1 MTGRRLSAFIDAV
14 AAGRRPKRFQA
25 DVEDADV
32 VRTAIALRAAR
43 PGESAPSETFVSGLF
58 QQLSKE
64 VSAGA
69 ADEVRPL
76 ATRPRRAALVAVAA
90 AAVLVT
96 GTVVATEN
104 LSQNGPNVT
113 AQPPHGAGLRTGSFQ
128 TVDRKVFGQIVA
140 YHGNPS
146 WVFMNVD
153 VPNYNGRL
161 VCKLQVDDGT
171 TVAFG
176 AFTLHHGIGQFSRTL
191 EDVNVAQLRG
201 AKLVSSDG
209 SVVASATFAS

>member
-1 MTGRRLSAFIDAV
+1 MTSRRLSAFIDAL
-14 AAGRRPKRFQA
+14 AAGRRPKRFRA
-25 DVEDADV
+25 DPEDVEV
-32 VRTAIALRAAR
+32 MRTAIALRTAR
-43 PGESAPSETFVSGLF
+43 PGESAPSEAFVSGLF
-58 QQLSKE
+58 QTLSE
-64 VSAGA
+64 QASAGA
-69 ADEVRPL
+69 ADEVPPVGR
-76 ATRPRRAALVAVAA
+76 RHRRAAFVAVAA

-104 LSQNGPNVT
+104 LAQSGPNIT
-113 AQPPHGAGLRTGSFQ
+113 AQPPHGTALRTGSFQ
-128 TVDRKVFGQIVA
+128 TADSKVFGQIVA
-140 YHGNPS
+140 YHGRPS

-176 AFTLHHGIGQFSRTL
+176 AFTLHRGIGQFSRTL
-191 EDVNVAQLRG
+191 EGVDVAALRG
-201 AKLVSSDG
+201 AKLVTPTG